1 MQNLIFSLNA
11 TLPVFLVM
19 VVGYALGQLG
29 FLPPAFCKAS
39 DRLTFKVTLPLML
52 FLDMGSVDILHDFR
66 PRFVLF
72 CFAATLVGILTVW
85 AGAKRFLKDK
95 ALVGEFVQAG
105 YRSSA
110 AVLGVAFIQNIYG
123 SAGMAP
129 LMILGSVPLFNI
141 FAVLILMLE
150 SPEQRGVPDPKQ
162 LLRGVATNPI
172 LLGIVFGTVYAL
184 LPFTLP
190 QIATKTISSIASLTT
205 PLSLLSIG
213 ASFEGT
219 KAIKKLGPTLAAA
232 FIKTVGL
239 AAVFLP
245 CAVALGFRN
254 EELVAL
260 LIMLGS
266 PTTPSAY
273 VMSRNMGHEGVLTS
287 SCIALTTLLSALTLT
302 GWIFVLRSG
311 GILITEKGF
320 PYRGKLSAKRTD
332 EGRIAGNIP
341 FTGNSASFALI
352 RPRFARP
359 PSPRWGRLF
368 VYYCFSSS
376 SATGTPRCSTGV
388 EKTICV
394 RVRPNCCRWLMN

>member
-150 SPEQRGVPDPKQ
+150 SPEQRGVPDAKQ
-162 LLRGVATNPI
+162 LLRGVATNTI

-311 GILITEKGF
+311 GYL
-320 PYRGKLSAKRTD
+320 
-332 EGRIAGNIP
+332 
-341 FTGNSASFALI
+341 
-352 RPRFARP
+352 
-359 PSPRWGRLF
+359 
-368 VYYCFSSS
+368 
-376 SATGTPRCSTGV
+376 
-388 EKTICV
+388 
-394 RVRPNCCRWLMN
+394 

>member
-85 AGAKRFLKDK
+85 AVAKRFLKDK

-123 SAGMAP
+123 TSGMAP

-141 FAVLILMLE
+141 FAVIILTVE
-150 SPEQRGVPDPKQ
+150 SPQQHGKVTPSKLLYGV
-162 LLRGVATNPI
+162 LTNPI
-172 LLGIVFGTVYAL
+172 LDGIILGTLYSL
-184 LPFTLP
+184 LPFGLPTLA
-190 QIATKTISSIASLTT
+190 QKTLTSLSSLTT
-205 PLSLLSIG
+205 PLALLSIG
-213 ASFEGT
+213 ASFEGA
-219 KAIKKLGPTLAAA
+219 KAIKKLAPTLVAACCKLMVLTTI
-232 FIKTVGL
+232 FIPIAIK
-239 AAVFLP
+239 
-245 CAVALGFRN
+245 LGFRDQQ
-254 EELVAL
+254 LIAL

-266 PTTPSAY
+266 PTTPSSY
-273 VMSRNMGHEGVLTS
+273 VMAKNMGHEGVLTA
-287 SCIALTTLLSALTLT
+287 SCVAATTLFSALSLT
-302 GWIFVLRSG
+302 FWIFVLRSG
-311 GILITEKGF
+311 G
-320 PYRGKLSAKRTD
+320 Y
-332 EGRIAGNIP
+332 IA
-341 FTGNSASFALI
+341 
-352 RPRFARP
+352 
-359 PSPRWGRLF
+359 
-368 VYYCFSSS
+368 
-376 SATGTPRCSTGV
+376 
-388 EKTICV
+388 
-394 RVRPNCCRWLMN
+394 

>member
-19 VVGYALGQLG
+19 VAGYALGRWG
-29 FLPPAFCKAS
+29 FLPPEFCRAS
-39 DRLTFKVTLPLML
+39 DKLTFKITLPIML
-52 FLDMGSVDILHDFR
+52 FLDMVSVDILHDFQ
-66 PRFVLF
+66 PKFVLF
-72 CFAATLVGILTVW
+72 CFGATLIGILVVW
-85 AGAKRFLKDK
+85 TGAKRFLKDK
-95 ALVGEFVQAG
+95 SLVGEFVQAG

-123 SAGMAP
+123 NAGMAP

-150 SPEQRGVPDPKQ
+150 SPQQRGIPTPKQ

-172 LLGIVFGTVYAL
+172 LLGIVSGTVYAL

-190 QIATKTISSIASLTT
+190 AVLTKTLNNIASVTT
-205 PLSLLSIG
+205 PLALLSIG
-213 ASFEGT
+213 ASFEGA

-245 CAVALGFRN
+245 CAVALGFRD
-254 EELVAL
+254 EELIAL

-273 VMSRNMGHEGVLTS
+273 VMSKNMGHEGVLTS

-302 GWIFVLRSG
+302 GWIFLLRSG
-311 GILITEKGF
+311 GYL
-320 PYRGKLSAKRTD
+320 
-332 EGRIAGNIP
+332 
-341 FTGNSASFALI
+341 
-352 RPRFARP
+352 
-359 PSPRWGRLF
+359 
-368 VYYCFSSS
+368 
-376 SATGTPRCSTGV
+376 
-388 EKTICV
+388 
-394 RVRPNCCRWLMN
+394 

>member
-95 ALVGEFVQAG
+95 TLVGEFVQAG

-123 SAGMAP
+123 TSGMAP

-141 FAVLILMLE
+141 FAVIILTVE
-150 SPEQRGVPDPKQ
+150 SPQQHGKVTPSKLLYGV
-162 LLRGVATNPI
+162 LTNPI
-172 LLGIVFGTVYAL
+172 LDGIILGTLYSL
-184 LPFTLP
+184 LPFGLPALAQKTL
-190 QIATKTISSIASLTT
+190 TSLSSLTT
-205 PLSLLSIG
+205 PLALLSIG
-213 ASFEGT
+213 ASFEGA
-219 KAIKKLGPTLAAA
+219 KAIKKLAPTLVAACCKLMVLTTI
-232 FIKTVGL
+232 FIPI
-239 AAVFLP
+239 AVK
-245 CAVALGFRN
+245 LGFRDQQ
-254 EELVAL
+254 LIAL

-266 PTTPSAY
+266 PTTPSSY
-273 VMSRNMGHEGVLTS
+273 VMAKNMGHEGVLTA
-287 SCIALTTLLSALTLT
+287 SCVAATTLFSALSLT
-302 GWIFVLRSG
+302 FWIFVLRSG
-311 GILITEKGF
+311 G
-320 PYRGKLSAKRTD
+320 Y
-332 EGRIAGNIP
+332 IA
-341 FTGNSASFALI
+341 
-352 RPRFARP
+352 
-359 PSPRWGRLF
+359 
-368 VYYCFSSS
+368 
-376 SATGTPRCSTGV
+376 
-388 EKTICV
+388 
-394 RVRPNCCRWLMN
+394 

>member
-1 MQNLIFSLNA
+1 
-11 TLPVFLVM
+11 
-19 VVGYALGQLG
+19 
-29 FLPPAFCKAS
+29 
-39 DRLTFKVTLPLML
+39 
-52 FLDMGSVDILHDFR
+52 
-66 PRFVLF
+66 
-72 CFAATLVGILTVW
+72 
-85 AGAKRFLKDK
+85 
-95 ALVGEFVQAG
+95 
-105 YRSSA
+105 
-110 AVLGVAFIQNIYG
+110 
-123 SAGMAP
+123 
-129 LMILGSVPLFNI
+129 
-141 FAVLILMLE
+141 MLE
-150 SPEQRGVPDPKQ
+150 SPEQCGVPDPKQ

-219 KAIKKLGPTLAAA
+219 KAIKKLGPTCAAV
-232 FIKTVGL
+232 FIKLVLLSAIFLPMGV

-245 CAVALGFRN
+245 CAVARGFRN

-311 GILITEKGF
+311 GYL
-320 PYRGKLSAKRTD
+320 
-332 EGRIAGNIP
+332 
-341 FTGNSASFALI
+341 
-352 RPRFARP
+352 
-359 PSPRWGRLF
+359 
-368 VYYCFSSS
+368 
-376 SATGTPRCSTGV
+376 
-388 EKTICV
+388 
-394 RVRPNCCRWLMN
+394 

>member
-1 MQNLIFSLNA
+1 MFSLNA

-19 VVGYALGQLG
+19 VIGWALGQKG
-29 FLPPAFCKAS
+29 FLPKQFCTVADK
-39 DRLTFKVTLPLML
+39 LVFKVTLPVML
-52 FLDMGSVDILHDFR
+52 FCDMATLDLAHSFDAK
-66 PRFVLF
+66 FVLF
-72 CFAATLVGILTVW
+72 CFAVTAIAIVVIWVLARRL
-85 AGAKRFLKDK
+85 LKDK
-95 ALVGEFVQAG
+95 TLVGEFVQAS

-110 AVLGVAFIQNIYG
+110 AILGVAFIQNIYG
-123 SAGMAP
+123 TSGMAP

-184 LPFTLP
+184 LPLTLP

-245 CAVALGFRN
+245 CAVVLGFRN

-311 GILITEKGF
+311 GYL
-320 PYRGKLSAKRTD
+320 
-332 EGRIAGNIP
+332 
-341 FTGNSASFALI
+341 
-352 RPRFARP
+352 
-359 PSPRWGRLF
+359 
-368 VYYCFSSS
+368 
-376 SATGTPRCSTGV
+376 
-388 EKTICV
+388 
-394 RVRPNCCRWLMN
+394 